1 MIGFRFRGRVSP
13 PPGEWE
19 AWQGDS
25 EKRFR
30 VEDIDGVTCRR
41 TNFDLGGDQ
50 RADAFERPTSLRIA
64 IESRDQL
71 DVNTTIRTE
80 T

>member
-1 MIGFRFRGRVSP
+1 VGVSIPRRGSGR
-13 PPGEWE
+13 PGK
-19 AWQGDS
+19 GDS